1 MSEVAARDRFYAI
14 SSGSS
19 TSFTTGL
26 SRAFI
31 VNDLIRASWFL
42 KQAIYSGTVVGS
54 VTSLDAF
61 VAQHVDASSGEL
73 GCLFTDEWNVGAV
86 GRDRGILREAVMD
99 SVNKLISNVRLYR
112 LSDSDRCSMSGF
124 LQTWCLRHQ
133 SLQLPCSFISD
144 TLAGRFLH
152 TLSPRFLN
160 RFPAVREHA
169 VWLQGGDE
177 SESDEDELPSDV
189 DLGDYEIGP

>member
-1 MSEVAARDRFYAI
+1 
-14 SSGSS
+14 
-19 TSFTTGL
+19 
-26 SRAFI
+26 
-31 VNDLIRASWFL
+31 
-42 KQAIYSGTVVGS
+42 
-54 VTSLDAF
+54 
-61 VAQHVDASSGEL
+61 
-73 GCLFTDEWNVGAV
+73 
-86 GRDRGILREAVMD
+86 MD

-112 LSDSDRCSMSGF
+112 ISHSDRNSMSLF
-124 LQTWCLRHQ
+124 LQSWCVRDQ